1 MENREKVS
9 MFKTVLIPIVIV
21 LILGA
26 ILFIPAGSFGF
37 WEAWIWLGEFFLMM
51 IFTGIYLN
59 KKNPA
64 LLKRRMQ
71 FKEKEKMT
79 KIQSILNFY
88 ILGYLVPG
96 IDYRIHWS
104 SVPVPI
110 VIVSNIIVCMG
121 LIIIILVFK
130 ENSYASTTIRIENEQ
145 YVISTGPYLII
156 RHPMYLGMLLIA
168 LFTPLALGSFWSII
182 PFLLS
187 IPSTILRIKNE
198 EKLLFENLPGYK
210 DYCLKTRYR
219 LVPLI
224 W

>member
-1 MENREKVS
+1 MESREKVS
-9 MFKTVLIPIVIV
+9 MLKTVLIPIVIMI
-21 LILGA
+21 ILGA

-37 WEAWIWLGEFFLMM
+37 WEAWIWLWEFFLMM
-51 IFTGIYLN
+51 IFIGIYLN

-71 FKEKEKMT
+71 FKEKERMT

-96 IDYRIHWS
+96 IDYRNHWS
-104 SVPVPI
+104 SVPVRI

-130 ENSYASTTIRIENEQ
+130 ENSYASTTIKIENEQ
-145 YVISTGPYLII
+145 YVISTGPYSII

-168 LFTPLALGSFWSII
+168 LFTPLALGSFWAII
-182 PFLLS
+182 PFLFS

-198 EKLLFENLPGYK
+198 EKLLLEKLPGYK